1 MRYDF
6 EWDPQKAKSNFHK
19 HGVSF
24 EEAVTVFKDPNALSI
39 FDDEHSIKEER
50 WITLGIS
57 SSGKLLVI
65 CHTFQELDSKT
76 CMIHIFSSRKA
87 TKNES
92 KQYEVII

>member
-24 EEAVTVFKDPNALSI
+24 EDAATVFQDANALSI

-57 SSGKLLVI
+57 SSGRLLVTSQVPQI
-65 CHTFQELDSKT
+65 WGCHLIPTDD
-76 CMIHIFSSRKA
+76 R
-87 TKNES
+87 
-92 KQYEVII
+92 

>member
-6 EWDPQKAKSNFHK
+6 EWDPQKAKSNFDK

-24 EEAVTVFKDPNALSI
+24 ESACTVFKDPNALSI
-39 FDDEHSIKEER
+39 SDDEHSIKEER

-76 CMIHIFSSRKA
+76 CVIRIFSSRKA
-87 TKNES
+87 TKRES
-92 KQYEVII
+92 KQYEVKI

>member
-6 EWDPQKAKSNFHK
+6 EWDPQKAKSNFHN

-24 EEAVTVFKDPNALSI
+24 EDAATAFKDPNALSI
-39 FDDEHSIKEER
+39 FDDEHSTNEER

-57 SSGKLLVI
+57 SSGKLLVT

-76 CMIHIFSSRKA
+76 CVIRIFSSRKA
-87 TKNES
+87 TKKES